1 MPRNTRSAIT
11 DAAGNNR
18 TATHLSTHIILK
30 VDNFIVGA
38 VQTLRVTEKRSIKM
52 IDEIGTDG
60 HIDSAPVKSTDISV
74 SCNRLRFDGSRMLQA
89 FGRPFIHVHSQ
100 RIPFDLEIHD
110 FFASADT
117 GNAIITTIKNCWINQ
132 INYSY
137 TANEWTIAE
146 DMDVDA
152 ESISSV
158 IASTN
163 GNVVTGVANNQEG
176 SIVLN
181 QFEQEADRGK
191 YRGAIDA
198 PGLLNAFLTD
208 PNN

>member
-1 MPRNTRSAIT
+1 MPRNTRSAFT

-18 TATHLSTHIILK
+18 TATHLSTHIIIK
-30 VDNFIVGA
+30 VDNYIVGA
-38 VQTLRVTEKRSIKM
+38 VQTLSVTESRPIKM
-52 IDEIGTDG
+52 VDEIGTDG
-60 HIDSAPVKSTDISV
+60 HIDSSPTKSADISV
-74 SCNRLRFDGSRMLQA
+74 SCNRLRFDGSRVLQA
-89 FGRPFIHVHSQ
+89 FGRPYIHVKSQ
-100 RIPFDLEIHD
+100 RIPFDIEIHD

-117 GNAIITTIKNCWINQ
+117 GNAIITTIKNCWVKQVRYDYNSSDWQ
-132 INYSY
+132 
-137 TANEWTIAE
+137 IAE
-146 DMDVDA
+146 SMEIDA
-152 ESISSV
+152 EDISSV

-176 SIVLN
+176 TILLN

-208 PNN
+208 PNL

>member
-1 MPRNTRSAIT
+1 MPRNTRSAFT

-18 TATHLSTHIILK
+18 TATHLSTHIIIK
-30 VDNFIVGA
+30 VDNYIVGA
-38 VQTLRVTEKRSIKM
+38 VQTLQVTEQRTINM
-52 IDEIGTDG
+52 FDEIGTDG
-60 HIDSAPVKSTDISV
+60 HMDSAPTKSTDISV
-74 SCNRLRFDGSRMLQA
+74 TCTRLRFDGSRVLQA

-100 RIPFDLEIHD
+100 RIPFDIEIHD

-117 GNAIITTIKNCWINQ
+117 GNAIITTIKNCWIDNMSFTYSAEQWQ
-132 INYSY
+132 INESMSVK
-137 TANEWTIAE
+137 AE
-146 DMDVDA
+146 A
-152 ESISSV
+152 ISSV

-176 SIVLN
+176 TILLN
-181 QFEQEADRGK
+181 QYEQEADRGK